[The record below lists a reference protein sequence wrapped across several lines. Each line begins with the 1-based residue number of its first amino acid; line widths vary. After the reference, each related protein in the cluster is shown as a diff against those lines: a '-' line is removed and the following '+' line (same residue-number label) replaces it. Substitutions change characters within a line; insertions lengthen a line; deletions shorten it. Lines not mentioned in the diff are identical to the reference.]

1 MVGSESGVTTANG
14 GIGGRWNER
23 DRPVS
28 SRGKTGEASIDSCVD
43 TVLMVE
49 LEAVIVMGSDAS
61 CEPSEI

>member
-1 MVGSESGVTTANG
+1 MTPVNG

-23 DRPVS
+23 DRPVFNC
-28 SRGKTGEASIDSCVD
+28 GKTGEASIDSCVD

-49 LEAVIVMGSDAS
+49 LDAVVIMGWEAS